1 MILVIDTNVFI
12 SGFIS
17 PNNYPWRILDYFLDG
32 RFTLALDDRIYLEYA
47 NVLRRPKFNFDVK
60 DVSIFLNFVKE
71 TALFVTATKLSINML
86 DFSDL
91 KFIEVAKSSEADALI
106 TGNIKH
112 FQKAQDII
120 KILTPKEAWKELF

>member
-1 MILVIDTNVFI
+1 
-12 SGFIS
+12 
-17 PNNYPWRILDYFLDG
+17 
-32 RFTLALDDRIYLEYA
+32 
-47 NVLRRPKFNFDVK
+47 
-60 DVSIFLNFVKE
+60 
-71 TALFVTATKLSINML
+71 LFVTATKLSINIL

-91 KFIEVAKSSEADALI
+91 KFIEVVKSSEADALI